1 MKLDKK
7 QTALIFSLVFFLLLG
22 IVFYFIFFPA
32 LRQSRLLSKQI
43 KDKRTNLTK
52 MQTLTSEYSRLE
64 GELSNTGEKIQILK
78 NRLFWERDIGRF
90 LNELTRLASD
100 LEIEFVSLKPESVSS
115 LQQKDKKARIESQKG
130 YLFAQVP
137 ILVVLR
143 SSYDDIVKFLKRI
156 EETDKFIKIDSL
168 SIESEQRDIYRHN
181 VKMTLSIFV
190 EEKA

>member
-1 MKLDKK
+1 MGLDKK
-7 QTALIFSLVFFLLLG
+7 QTVLIFSLVFFLLLG
-22 IVFYFIFFPA
+22 IMFCFIFLPA

-64 GELSNTGEKIQILK
+64 AEIKNTREKAQLLK
-78 NRLFWERDIGRF
+78 NRLFWEKDISRF
-90 LNELTRLASD
+90 LSELTRLASD
-100 LEIEFVSLKPESVSS
+100 LQIEFVSLKPESVSS
-115 LQQKDKKARIESQKG
+115 LQQKEKIESQKG

-143 SSYDDIVKFLKRI
+143 SNYGDLVRFLKRI
-156 EETDKFIKIDSL
+156 EETDKFIKIESL
-168 SIESEQRDIYRHN
+168 SIESEQRDIHKHN